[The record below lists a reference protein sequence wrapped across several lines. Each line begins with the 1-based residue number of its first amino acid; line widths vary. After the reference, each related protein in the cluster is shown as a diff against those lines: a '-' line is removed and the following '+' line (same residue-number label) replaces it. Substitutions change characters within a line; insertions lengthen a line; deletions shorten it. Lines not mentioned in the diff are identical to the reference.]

1 MLWGV
6 WIHTNA
12 IDGESTKSNKALGL
26 RMAIPNALQFT
37 EMYKVGSG

>member
-6 WIHTNA
+6 QIHTNV

-26 RMAIPNALQFT
+26 RMAIPTAQQFT
-37 EMYKVGSG
+37 EMYNADSG